1 MLVAGCSMLVEDP
14 VFSGDKDFPIY
25 SDWKY
30 YQFVVRSFS
39 KDKKVIKFLISSSI
53 QKPVPL
59 QRDIFTLFAPQYI
72 EIRLKI
78 HDFGLYR
85 RLVVKIS

>member
-1 MLVAGCSMLVEDP
+1 MLVEDP

-25 SDWKY
+25 SAWKY

-53 QKPVPL
+53 QKPASS
-59 QRDIFTLFAPQYI
+59 IFTLFAPQYI

-78 HDFGLYR
+78 HYFGLYR
-85 RLVVKIS
+85 RIIVKIS

>member
-1 MLVAGCSMLVEDP
+1 MLVAGCSILVEDP

-39 KDKKVIKFLISSSI
+39 KDYKSGKIPYLSGGTV
-53 QKPVPL
+53 
-59 QRDIFTLFAPQYI
+59 QRPDILHEVSRNQHPETCCQ
-72 EIRLKI
+72 
-78 HDFGLYR
+78 
-85 RLVVKIS
+85 

>member
-39 KDKKVIKFLISSSI
+39 KDYKSGKIPYFIPAKDGISAS
-53 QKPVPL
+53 L
-59 QRDIFTLFAPQYI
+59 QQVSRNQHPATCCQ
-72 EIRLKI
+72 
-78 HDFGLYR
+78 
-85 RLVVKIS
+85 